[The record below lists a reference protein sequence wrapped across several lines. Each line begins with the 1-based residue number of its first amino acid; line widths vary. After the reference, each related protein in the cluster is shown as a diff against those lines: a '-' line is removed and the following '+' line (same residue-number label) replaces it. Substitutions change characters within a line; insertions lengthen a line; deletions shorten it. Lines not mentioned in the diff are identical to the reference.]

1 MCYGNSVPAPFAP
14 MRTCDDSIQDLS
26 TDHWCRLFH
35 NARLMERWWTHSP
48 APRDTLVLVSLLDL
62 VNQTKIR
69 FHACKG
75 IEEGRIFFF
84 FQWLKSSSKIK
95 LHCGGYASLVSQH
108 PSCSQGAWEQL
119 RQVLSG
125 NKNRTLFWAIKC
137 YSNLTE
143 VHRCSNMVII
153 LRKSV

>member
-26 TDHWCRLFH
+26 TDPWCRLFH

-48 APRDTLVLVSLLDL
+48 APRDASVLVSLLDL

-69 FHACKG
+69 FHVCEG
-75 IEEGRIFFF
+75 IEEGRIFF